1 MLAHAEQLASATG
14 GCSRDQCVNLLFRG
28 GPCDIC
34 GGPCFSTLGDRHL
47 ISRLLTGKKPVGAFA
62 RKNKWFAEA
71 LAKMLQTRG
80 LTTWRGQNRWGVCVV
95 VACLYPDT
103 FIAEANGTP
112 REVAFAQ
119 DFIDEALP
127 YAVIGALYGYPPC
140 GLY

>member
-1 MLAHAEQLASATG
+1 MVH
-14 GCSRDQCVNLLFRG
+14 
-28 GPCDIC
+28 
-34 GGPCFSTLGDRHL
+34 
-47 ISRLLTGKKPVGAFA
+47 
-62 RKNKWFAEA
+62 EA
-71 LAKMLQTRG
+71 LAKMLQTRD

-140 GLY
+140 GLSAAFRMPQIEDFIRESTELTPSRSCVRRSKAQVGEKGHCTYTLGLLGPGR